1 MTSTLPDILF
11 CGDPHGKFDH
21 ITRAA
26 ISRRPEA
33 VVLLGDLDA
42 PDYLSK
48 VLAPV
53 LSICTVL
60 WIIGNHDTD
69 SEELYLRLVEDPGH
83 ANLHCIDDKIV
94 EVGGLRIAGLGG
106 VFRQKIWYPAAGSPN
121 GEGIQTERYLATM
134 GKGNRWREGLPLKH
148 RSTIF
153 PDRYASMAAKRAD
166 ILVTHEAPTPHA
178 YGFEVLE
185 KLATSMGARWSFH
198 GHQHCSVAY
207 PVQPGAVRQFGV
219 GERAIMTLSG
229 QLLA

>member
-94 EVGGLRIAGLGG
+94 EVGDCVSLAWAGCSGKRYGTQPLARRTARGS
-106 VFRQKIWYPAAGSPN
+106 RQN
-121 GEGIQTERYLATM
+121 AT
-134 GKGNRWREGLPLKH
+134 WRLW
-148 RSTIF
+148 
-153 PDRYASMAAKRAD
+153 AKAID
-166 ILVTHEAPTPHA
+166 
-178 YGFEVLE
+178 
-185 KLATSMGARWSFH
+185 GARD
-198 GHQHCSVAY
+198 C
-207 PVQPGAVRQFGV
+207 R
-219 GERAIMTLSG
+219 
-229 QLLA
+229 